1 MDLQTRKLEFIKEIL
16 QIKSEKVLTQ
26 LEKLLHGE
34 IQQNNDEICPMT
46 AAELNERIN
55 QSESDFKNKKF
66 SSTTDLLNRYK

>member
-16 QIKSEKVLTQ
+16 KIKSEKVLTQ

-34 IQQNNDEICPMT
+34 IQQNNDEICSMT

>member
-16 QIKSEKVLTQ
+16 KIKSEKVLTQ

-34 IQQNNDEICPMT
+34 IQQNNDEIYPMT